1 MRYFAPRWGVDR
13 TAATR
18 LSHRRRKPFAMPRPA
33 PAFSW
38 TKACFRPLAC
48 VVLAGVVSACG
59 TEGVQE
65 YPTDP
70 SKRNLPQGG
79 FFSEEGGITL
89 FDSERQRPGEEGGSG
104 GIGVN
109 AYLWR
114 ATLDTISFMPVASAD
129 AFGGVIITDWH
140 STPEAP
146 NERFKMNVYIL
157 GRALRA
163 DGVKVA
169 VFRQVQDAG
178 GWRDAGLPAE
188 TGAKIEDAILTKA
201 RQLRAETTE

>member
-1 MRYFAPRWGVDR
+1 
-13 TAATR
+13 
-18 LSHRRRKPFAMPRPA
+18 MPVFVQRQRP
-33 PAFSW
+33 
-38 TKACFRPLAC
+38 
-48 VVLAGVVSACG
+48 VVSIMKAMALVAVLGLGACG
-59 TEGVQE
+59 TEAVQE

-70 SKRNLPQGG
+70 SKRNHAKGG
-79 FFSEEGGITL
+79 FFSDEGGITL
-89 FDSERQRPGEEGGSG
+89 FDSERKRNEESDGAGA

-146 NERFKMNVYIL
+146 NERFKMNIYIL

-169 VFRQVQDAG
+169 VFRQVQDG
-178 GWRDAGLPAE
+178 VGWRDASLPAE
-188 TGAKIEDAILTKA
+188 TGTKIEDAILTKA
-201 RQLRAETTE
+201 RQMRSETGE